1 MYESTVI
8 FIFDTIC
15 PWTYL
20 AKKRLDEALRRV
32 RETDAAGKVNF
43 TIKFSPYQLY
53 PEASQEGEDK
63 YEWYKKSKYGDSEE
77 KMKMYMTLMS
87 AYGASAG
94 IDYKY
99 TGIVANSLPAHR
111 IIQYFQESLGP
122 VTADKLVMSFYS
134 LYFEQSQHPSSSS
147 TLLTACLAAG
157 IPQEKAE
164 KVIND
169 ESEGLME
176 AKLAIRENVGNG
188 IDSVPV
194 VVVEGKRKDVTITG
208 ANEVEDYE
216 KALRQVIKESS

>member
-1 MYESTVI
+1 
-8 FIFDTIC
+8 
-15 PWTYL
+15 
-20 AKKRLDEALRRV
+20 ALRRV
-32 RETDAAGKVNF
+32 RATDAAEKVNF

-63 YEWYKKSKYGDSEE
+63 YEWYKKSRYGDSEE

-87 AYGASAG
+87 AYGTTAG

-99 TGIVANSLPAHR
+99 TGTVANTLPAHR
-111 IIQYFQESLGP
+111 IIQHFQESLGP
-122 VTADKLVMSFYS
+122 SVADKLVMSLYS
-134 LYFEQSQHPSSSS
+134 LYFEQSQHPSSPS

-157 IPQEKAE
+157 IPQAE
-164 KVIND
+164 AGKVIND

-194 VVVEGKRKDVTITG
+194 VVVEGRRRDVTVTG

-216 KALRQVIKESS
+216 KALRQVVKESI